1 VGIEVGRYEPQGTRL
16 LTDVSGA
23 DWIVQR
29 LWPWGLDLGTRVGA
43 LVPEGFEAYV
53 RLFHPNR
60 RGSGN
65 LGTLSRNETI
75 ALAGLLRDFTSS
87 EKALFCLWDGFG
99 FLSDRG
105 SAWLTKR
112 RGTFAEFIKRWR
124 ARRGAT
130 RALSWVQ
137 AIPLVRTQA
146 RAYLMYEGPF
156 DAVANFTHMGG
167 QYQSPNIWWPEDRAW
182 CVATEIDL
190 RSSLVGCSAACAEA
204 LFRSDVVSQIVP
216 VRLEDRLDIHGDAG
230 STL

>member
-1 VGIEVGRYEPQGTRL
+1 VGIEARRYEPQGTRL

-29 LWPWGLDLGTRVGA
+29 LWPWGRDLGTRVGA

-53 RLFHPNR
+53 RLFHPDE
-60 RGSGN
+60 RGRDSQ
-65 LGTLSRNETI
+65 GTLSRDEAT
-75 ALAGLLRDFTSS
+75 ALARLLREFAPSDR
-87 EKALFCLWDGFG
+87 ALFCLWDGFG
-99 FLSDRG
+99 FLSDQG

-112 RGTFAEFIKRWR
+112 RGRLSELIKRWR
-124 ARRGAT
+124 SSRRST
-130 RALSWVQ
+130 RALSWEK

-146 RAYLMYEGPF
+146 RAYLMYEGSL

-182 CVATEIDL
+182 CVASEIDL
-190 RSSLVGCSAACAEA
+190 RSSLVGCSAACAET
-204 LFRSDVVSQIVP
+204 LLRSDVVPQIIP
-216 VRLEDRLDIHGDAG
+216 VRLEDRLDIRGDTG